1 MATPPKRPR
10 IVSASPASSR
20 NYLPL
25 SLAPFHRNS
34 FDTIMMATPPKR
46 PRIVSASPASSSRM
60 ELSSSSSFSKCA
72 KFSEFPLL
80 SRSVESLWAEECVN
94 IKRYDLYHLL
104 KLNPEEASKSSSSS
118 EVLCS
123 SFFEEVVKGMNVVIT
138 VKKKVPQFAN
148 LYQLYCSTDQ
158 RPDLNLSRE
167 EDDLPLILVEVHSS
181 PFAETVNFV

>member
-1 MATPPKRPR
+1 MC
-10 IVSASPASSR
+10 
-20 NYLPL
+20 
-25 SLAPFHRNS
+25 
-34 FDTIMMATPPKR
+34 
-46 PRIVSASPASSSRM
+46 
-60 ELSSSSSFSKCA
+60 EFS
-72 KFSEFPLL
+72 LL
-80 SRSVESLWAEECVN
+80 SRSVESLWAEECEN

-148 LYQLYCSTDQ
+148 LYQLYSTDQ

-181 PFAETVNFV
+181 PFAETVKKTILCVTDQLRLYRTHDAKITRCVGFTFPKQKVHQCVVMVTVTWERMGFKYILTPIDISQC